1 MFRLGITGGIGSGKS
16 TVCKVFRV
24 FGIPVFSA
32 DRSAREIMDTD
43 NSLKKELNNI
53 IGKDVYTDGFLNREM
68 MAGLIFNDTEL
79 LGRVN
84 KLVHPYV
91 IRAFDQWCNSVT
103 SRYAI
108 FEAAILF
115 ESGAVSY
122 TDRSLAV
129 IAPLEERLMRVMERN
144 IISREQVEERMRN
157 QLPESELISRA
168 DFLIS
173 NNEDELIIP
182 QVIRI
187 NNELLTIINEK
198 D

>member
-1 MFRLGITGGIGSGKS
+1 
-16 TVCKVFRV
+16 
-24 FGIPVFSA
+24 
-32 DRSAREIMDTD
+32 MDTD
-43 NSLKKELNNI
+43 NSLKTELNNI

-68 MAGLIFNDTEL
+68 MAGLIFNNTEL
-79 LGRVN
+79 LGKVN

-115 ESGAVSY
+115 ESGAVSS

-157 QLPESELISRA
+157 QLPESELITRA

-187 NNELLTIINEK
+187 HNELLTIINEK